1 MGTQLNAIYLEA
13 THQNVMECVND
24 VGAHPTS
31 LEYFK
36 KKDKYPRGLRLNYEQ
51 TVHVVRF
58 IAQHYMALS

>member
-1 MGTQLNAIYLEA
+1 
-13 THQNVMECVND
+13 MECVND